1 MEVCRKCGAPLKN
14 NDKFC
19 SRCGARVRRPSSR
32 YTERQKR
39 KEQKKVTFRT
49 SPEKDTGYREHFEE
63 KKKKKSA
70 LSPSSSFL
78 PEAERR
84 EMISG
89 FSPVRIIRRK
99 ERAASFCRRM
109 RIRSVFHR
117 MRTVRRTRQRT

>member
-63 KKKKKSA
+63 GENRMACTNLIVGKKASA
-70 LSPSSSFL
+70 DGSVY
-78 PEAERR
+78 
-84 EMISG
+84 G
-89 FSPVRIIRRK
+89 GVRLLLLFYRK
-99 ERAASFCRRM
+99 QKDGR
-109 RIRSVFHR
+109 
-117 MRTVRRTRQRT
+117 